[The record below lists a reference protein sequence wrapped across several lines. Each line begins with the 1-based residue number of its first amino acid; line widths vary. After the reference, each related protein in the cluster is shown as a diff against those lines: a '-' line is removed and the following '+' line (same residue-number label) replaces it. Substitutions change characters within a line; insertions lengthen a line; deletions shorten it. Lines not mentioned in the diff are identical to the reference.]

1 MAEEFCIRSRNH
13 LSTLLQRA
21 AREQLD
27 VRLLLHVIQKTLELE
42 QELKSKFNSTTT
54 TSSSSIHAESD
65 TTATGGGGGLG
76 AGRHMGGGFGGGGG
90 GGWAKERWGG
100 DAIHAKQGLKVFDKI
115 ISRIFKPYM
124 SLYLKLERAHMVDLV
139 KNLLAGETWGHRAA
153 RILKSTKRSRDM
165 NTVYA
170 YHYVVVSSH

>member
-1 MAEEFCIRSRNH
+1 
-13 LSTLLQRA
+13 
-21 AREQLD
+21 
-27 VRLLLHVIQKTLELE
+27 
-42 QELKSKFNSTTT
+42 
-54 TSSSSIHAESD
+54 
-65 TTATGGGGGLG
+65 
-76 AGRHMGGGFGGGGG
+76 MGGGFGGGGG